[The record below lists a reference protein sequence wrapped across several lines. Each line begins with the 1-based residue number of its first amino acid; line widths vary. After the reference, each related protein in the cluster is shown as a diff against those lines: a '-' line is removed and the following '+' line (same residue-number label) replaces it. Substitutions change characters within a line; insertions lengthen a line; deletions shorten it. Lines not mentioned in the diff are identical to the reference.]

1 MGEDEDWD
9 DLEHV
14 VDRLE
19 LGENVNMSDDD
30 DEQYIVRIA

>member
-30 DEQYIVRIA
+30 EQYIVRIA